1 MEQKVQESYKG
12 LPLNVMAYSKE
23 IFDALKSTE
32 ATIKISALFNY
43 LRTGPESDLTKRENL
58 IQFAKKC
65 VTRKIVD
72 KIKSNSGV
80 EETEEAY
87 NKRIAQEMY
96 NTAKITEN
104 IRLGTDDKGDVHFY
118 VKFGKKKEVRD
129 EYEINMEDTLRVIG
143 EIYQQ
148 IIIEID
154 DEEKM
159 PLEYLLGQSTI
170 KRVTE
175 DDVRKLELKK
185 LEKELEEQ
193 GYEIARL
200 QHIVSEN
207 EKNMR
212 QVEEDKAKREIEF
225 QQILAEKERIIKQ
238 AEKEKAKRETEFQAQ
253 QAQISSLREEVLA
266 LKDSMQKK
274 IELKETEKIQ
284 ELTQLLEQEKEKS
297 TEFQKK
303 LAEIQKQYRNAKKD
317 ALTKEIQ
324 VIEANEKKLAD
335 ENLVKRLEKK
345 IEEEREIVIKLR
357 RSYEEQKESNDKLQE
372 NYDKIRQ
379 ELRDTKK
386 QKIKQEIEHLE
397 ELEVKQQLI
406 DSIRIPEQS
415 QLLENGNNELAN

>member
-43 LRTGPESDLTKRENL
+43 LGPGQESDLKKRENL

-65 VTRKIVD
+65 VTREIVG

-87 NKRIAQEMY
+87 NKRIAQEVY

-118 VKFGKKKEVRD
+118 VKFGKRKEVRD

-148 IIIEID
+148 IIIDID

-175 DDVRKLELKK
+175 DDVRKIELRK

-193 GYEIARL
+193 RYEMTRL

-207 EKNMR
+207 EKMMR
-212 QVEEDKAKREIEF
+212 QVEEEKAKREIE
-225 QQILAEKERIIKQ
+225 L
-238 AEKEKAKRETEFQAQ
+238 
-253 QAQISSLREEVLA
+253 QAQIL
-266 LKDSMQKK
+266 
-274 IELKETEKIQ
+274 
-284 ELTQLLEQEKEKS
+284 ELTQFLQQQKEKNA
-297 TEFQKK
+297 K
-303 LAEIQKQYRNAKKD
+303 LQNKLKEIQKQCQEDDHDTQNYILSNSEKEAIIKAIKIEYDGKNLSIPTISNICD
-317 ALTKEIQ
+317 ATLKFAAPEFKRLTKADRQGEYFY
-324 VIEANEKKLAD
+324 VSDLRFFNRKKSC
-335 ENLVKRLEKK
+335 EGQLEKA
-345 IEEEREIVIKLR
+345 
-357 RSYEEQKESNDKLQE
+357 S
-372 NYDKIRQ
+372 
-379 ELRDTKK
+379 
-386 QKIKQEIEHLE
+386 
-397 ELEVKQQLI
+397 
-406 DSIRIPEQS
+406 
-415 QLLENGNNELAN
+415 